1 MKCDKDRENFKYITK
16 EIVLPEEVGN
26 ELLDL
31 YEGRTNFYLMQLK
44 NTYTDTYSTELKET
58 TVQNG
63 KKVVSQ

>member
-1 MKCDKDRENFKYITK
+1 MKCDKDGEKFKYITK

-31 YEGRTNFYLMQLK
+31 YEGRTNFYLMLLK

>member
-1 MKCDKDRENFKYITK
+1 MKCDKEGENFKYITK

-31 YEGRTNFYLMQLK
+31 YEGRTNFYLMLLK